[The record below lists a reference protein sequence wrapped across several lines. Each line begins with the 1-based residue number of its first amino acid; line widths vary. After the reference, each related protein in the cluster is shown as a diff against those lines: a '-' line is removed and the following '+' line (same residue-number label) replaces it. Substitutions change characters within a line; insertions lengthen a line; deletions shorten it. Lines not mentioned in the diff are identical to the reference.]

1 MWGNQDE
8 EEKEVLKR
16 KWNDHVI
23 TAQLWE
29 KEDDGMPKAFLGCT
43 PHKNY

>member
-16 KWNDHVI
+16 EWNDDVI
-23 TAQLWE
+23 RAQLWE
-29 KEDDGMPKAFLGCT
+29 KEGDGMPKAFQGCT